1 MISRSERARRDK
13 PQGRGR
19 AALLPPWDEA
29 TSPGVTTA
37 TALDFNW
44 EPKRALTLKAARRR
58 SRLIAALRRFF
69 VAAAGASFAAVFVF
83 MALHAIQGGFNAGAL
98 TAAEPLR
105 MINPRF
111 IGRTENGGPYQ
122 LSAEMAERPQ
132 GPNQPIELIAP
143 VYRTEA
149 GTIMLAPRGVY
160 DEQKQTVVFDG
171 EVLFS
176 DRNGN
181 RFTTPNMIVDL
192 EQGTLT
198 GRGGVTGAGPLGV
211 LQAGSYELRDSDR
224 ALVLGGGV
232 RGQIPDRD
240 QQNGETPQ

>member
-1 MISRSERARRDK
+1 
-13 PQGRGR
+13 
-19 AALLPPWDEA
+19 LLPPPARA
-29 TSPGVTTA
+29 TSAGVTAAA
-37 TALDFNW
+37 TFEFNW
-44 EPKRALTLKAARRR
+44 EPRRALTLRAARRR

-69 VAAAGASFAAVFVF
+69 VAGAGASLAAVFVF
-83 MALHAIQGGFNAGAL
+83 MALHAIEGGFNAGQY
-98 TAAEPLR
+98 AASEPLR

-111 IGRTENGGPYQ
+111 IGRTESGGPYQ
-122 LSAEMAERPQ
+122 LSAELAERAQ
-132 GPNQPIELIAP
+132 GENQPIELIAP

-149 GTIMLAPRGVY
+149 GTIMLAPRGIY
-160 DEQKQTVVFDG
+160 DERTQQVVFDG

-240 QQNGETPQ
+240 QQNGESPQ

>member
-1 MISRSERARRDK
+1 MT
-13 PQGRGR
+13 
-19 AALLPPWDEA
+19 AAGA
-29 TSPGVTTA
+29 
-37 TALDFNW
+37 ALDFGW

-69 VAAAGASFAAVFVF
+69 VAGAGASFAAVFVF
-83 MALHAIQGGFNAGAL
+83 MALHAVEGGFNAGQYA
-98 TAAEPLR
+98 AAEPLR

-111 IGRTENGGPYQ
+111 VGRTENGGPYQ
-122 LSAEMAERPQ
+122 LSAEVAERAV
-132 GPNQPIELIAP
+132 GGENQPIELVAP
-143 VYRTEA
+143 VYRTDA
-149 GTIMLAPRGVY
+149 GTIMLAPRGIY
-160 DEQKQTVVFDG
+160 DEQAQTVVFEG

-192 EQGTLT
+192 EKGTLT
-198 GRGGVTGAGPLGV
+198 GREGVTGAGPLGV

-240 QQNGETPQ
+240 EENGETPQ

>member
-1 MISRSERARRDK
+1 M
-13 PQGRGR
+13 
-19 AALLPPWDEA
+19 
-29 TSPGVTTA
+29 TTA
-37 TALDFNW
+37 AGSAFDLAW
-44 EPKRALTLKAARRR
+44 EPKRALTLKAARPR

-69 VAAAGASFAAVFVF
+69 VAGAGASFAAVFVF
-83 MALHAIQGGFNAGAL
+83 MALHAIQGGFNAGQYA
-98 TAAEPLR
+98 AAEPLR

-122 LSAEMAERPQ
+122 LSAEMAERAV
-132 GPNQPIELIAP
+132 GENQPIELVAP

-149 GTIMLAPRGVY
+149 GTIMLAPRGIY
-160 DEQKQTVVFDG
+160 DERAQTVIFDG

-181 RFTTPNMIVDL
+181 RFTTPNMVVDL
-192 EQGTLT
+192 EKGTLT

-232 RGQIPDRD
+232 RGQIPDRE

>member
-1 MISRSERARRDK
+1 MAV
-13 PQGRGR
+13 
-19 AALLPPWDEA
+19 
-29 TSPGVTTA
+29 TSAHPA
-37 TALDFNW
+37 DFDW
-44 EPKRALTLKAARRR
+44 EPKRALTLRAARKR

-69 VAAAGASFAAVFVF
+69 VAGAGASFAAVFVF
-83 MALHAIQGGFNAGAL
+83 MALYAIQGGLNAA
-98 TAAEPLR
+98 TQFDSAEPLR

-122 LSAEMAERPQ
+122 LSAEVAERAQ
-132 GPNQPIELIAP
+132 GENQPIELISP

-160 DEQKQTVVFDG
+160 DERTQRVVFDG

-176 DRNGN
+176 DSNGN
-181 RFTTPNMIVDL
+181 RFTTPSMIVDL
-192 EQGTLT
+192 EAGTLT

-211 LQAGSYELRDSDR
+211 LQADAYELRDSDR
-224 ALVLGGGV
+224 ALVLRGGV

-240 QQNGETPQ
+240 QQTGESTP

>member
-1 MISRSERARRDK
+1 LSRLASAPASGDK
-13 PQGRGR
+13 PNVT
-19 AALLPPWDEA
+19 AAA
-29 TSPGVTTA
+29 GA
-37 TALDFNW
+37 ALDFGW
-44 EPKRALTLKAARRR
+44 EPKRALTLKSARRR

-69 VAAAGASFAAVFVF
+69 VAGAGASFAAVFVF
-83 MALHAIQGGFNAGAL
+83 MALHAIEGGFNRDRYS
-98 TAAEPLR
+98 AAEPLR

-122 LSAEMAERPQ
+122 LSAEVAERAQ
-132 GPNQPIELIAP
+132 GENQPIELVAP

-160 DEQKQTVVFDG
+160 DEQAQTVVFDG

-181 RFTTPNMIVDL
+181 RFTTPNMVVDL
-192 EQGTLT
+192 ERGTLT

>member
-1 MISRSERARRDK
+1 
-13 PQGRGR
+13 
-19 AALLPPWDEA
+19 
-29 TSPGVTTA
+29 
-37 TALDFNW
+37 
-44 EPKRALTLKAARRR
+44 
-58 SRLIAALRRFF
+58 
-69 VAAAGASFAAVFVF
+69 
-83 MALHAIQGGFNAGAL
+83 
-98 TAAEPLR
+98 

-122 LSAEMAERPQ
+122 LSAEMAERQQ
-132 GPNQPIELIAP
+132 GDNQPIQLVAP

-160 DEQKQTVVFDG
+160 DEQAQTVVFDG

-192 EQGTLT
+192 EKGTLT
-198 GRGGVTGAGPLGV
+198 GSGGVTGAGPLGV

-232 RGQIPDRD
+232 RGQIPDRG
-240 QQNGETPQ
+240 QQNGEQPQ